1 MRQVGNNEDTG
12 RGRGTTLYPGYFDVK
27 TFDLLS
33 LIKRR
38 SMLEVTEKKKRK
50 KVKIESRNVVKTDTT
65 SWCLLNK
72 PTYRQHFRGRCKLNY
87 AKRF

>member
-1 MRQVGNNEDTG
+1 MSTVLVRQVGNNEDTG

-38 SMLEVTEKKKRK
+38 SMLEVTEKKKN
-50 KVKIESRNVVKTDTT
+50 E
-65 SWCLLNK
+65 
-72 PTYRQHFRGRCKLNY
+72 
-87 AKRF
+87 KR

>member
-1 MRQVGNNEDTG
+1 MLKLFFPSIFWGVITVLVSQVGNNEDTG

-38 SMLEVTEKKKRK
+38 SMLEVTEKKKTK
-50 KVKIESRNVVKTDTT
+50 NGED
-65 SWCLLNK
+65 
-72 PTYRQHFRGRCKLNY
+72 
-87 AKRF
+87 